1 MRSRSCSAV
10 RRDWRRSPDPYSGGT
25 TAVGVLYRSDALHA
39 LTPAGEAESP
49 CKDHTG
55 VCAAVLLD
63 AVGVTRDAI
72 IAGVRPAAQS
82 ARSDLDVD
90 D

>member
-1 MRSRSCSAV
+1 MQG
-10 RRDWRRSPDPYSGGT
+10 P
-25 TAVGVLYRSDALHA
+25 H
-39 LTPAGEAESP
+39 
-49 CKDHTG
+49 G